1 METPS
6 PGPNESGAELAGE
19 EEIEIVQVNQGE
31 LNFLSS
37 VKLEISKKCH
47 VLNLIVLL
55 EIVRNCQIL
64 SEIVRKRLFLM
75 IICH

>member
-31 LNFLSS
+31 LNFLFS
-37 VKLEISKKCH
+37 VKLEIAKS
-47 VLNLIVLL
+47 VTLLN
-55 EIVRNCQIL
+55 
-64 SEIVRKRLFLM
+64 
-75 IICH
+75 

>member
-31 LNFLSS
+31 LNFLSF
-37 VKLEISKKCH
+37 VKLEISKKCDALE
-47 VLNLIVLL
+47 LNCS
-55 EIVRNCQIL
+55 VRNCQKS
-64 SEIVRKRLFLM
+64 SEIVINR
-75 IICH
+75 